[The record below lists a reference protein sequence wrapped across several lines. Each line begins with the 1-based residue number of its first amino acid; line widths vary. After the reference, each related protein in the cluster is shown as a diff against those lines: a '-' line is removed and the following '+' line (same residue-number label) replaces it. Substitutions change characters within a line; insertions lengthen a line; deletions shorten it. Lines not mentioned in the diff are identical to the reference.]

1 MNISIKNIFI
11 ACGLLAAMSLT
22 SCGDNEP
29 DRSVTLDLAYTK
41 LTYNDNGEWADALN
55 PAVTSIDCQGI
66 SFSHSA
72 TVSEWGSYWSGF
84 CATRVNDPKDYTA
97 DDAWLSHQFAGMDGG
112 GIMGLGT
119 PYLVGYWNSSEGEN
133 PENPSLKISLTKGG
147 SFTVR
152 SIYVNNTTY
161 AYYAM
166 LNGTAYSKK
175 FGAGD
180 WMKVS
185 FYGVTTSGAVTG
197 PVEYYL
203 ADMRDGK
210 EFIEKG
216 WIMIDLSPLSA
227 SSSLKYVYLQMSS
240 SDSGQWGM
248 NTPAY
253 VAIDRIVL
261 TPDK

>member
-1 MNISIKNIFI
+1 MKISIKNILI
-11 ACGLLAAMSLT
+11 ISGLMAMMPLA
-22 SCGDNEP
+22 SCSDNEP
-29 DRSVTLDLAYTK
+29 DTTVTVNLVNSK
-41 LTYNDNGEWADALN
+41 LTYNGDGEWTDALN
-55 PAVTSIDCQGI
+55 PAVTSIDCQGV

-72 TVSEWGSYWSGF
+72 TVGEWGSYWSGF
-84 CATRVNDPKDYTA
+84 CASRVSDVDDYTA
-97 DDAWLSHQFAGMDGG
+97 EDTWLSHQYASMHGG
-112 GIMGLGT
+112 GVSGLST

-133 PENPSLKISLTKGG
+133 PENPSLKISLTDGG

-180 WMKVS
+180 WFKLS
-185 FYGVTTSGAVTG
+185 FYGVTASGAVTG
-197 PVEYYL
+197 PVDYYL

-210 EFIEKG
+210 EMLEKD
-216 WIMIDLSPLSA
+216 WVMIDLSPLSA